1 MALRLSTQFHRVVA
15 TGALRA
21 QRGSPRVPA
30 ASLLLPNQAVQQ
42 QQQQQQRRS
51 VIPELLL
58 RPLRIMPAVPLLS
71 AQREHTS
78 SQCMNNGNDG
88 GDDEHGEDAQEE
100 AARTR
105 PADSNQHDQLQLSK
119 KARTEADDS
128 EKQAAAAAAVEGEGA
143 EAAAALR
150 ALERIKGFRFDLRSI
165 DNTMDLD
172 GQREAMHSAHD
183 RVCDVQTRVEKSAD
197 LNLSSSHYQWSM
209 EFDQLWNWKLRCL
222 TCDKTCNAREDS
234 NPSRHPFYGNL
245 LAHFKTSGS
254 G

>member
-30 ASLLLPNQAVQQ
+30 ASMLLPNQAV

-78 SQCMNNGNDG
+78 SQCMHNGNDG

-105 PADSNQHDQLQLSK
+105 PADSYRL
-119 KARTEADDS
+119 
-128 EKQAAAAAAVEGEGA
+128 G
-143 EAAAALR
+143 
-150 ALERIKGFRFDLRSI
+150 
-165 DNTMDLD
+165 NT
-172 GQREAMHSAHD
+172 
-183 RVCDVQTRVEKSAD
+183 K
-197 LNLSSSHYQWSM
+197 
-209 EFDQLWNWKLRCL
+209 
-222 TCDKTCNAREDS
+222 NAKMAGR
-234 NPSRHPFYGNL
+234 NN
-245 LAHFKTSGS
+245 SGM
-254 G
+254 

>member
-30 ASLLLPNQAVQQ
+30 VSILLPNQAVVQQ
-42 QQQQQQRRS
+42 QQQQQQQRQS
-51 VIPELLL
+51 MIPELLL
-58 RPLRIMPAVPLLS
+58 RPLPIIPAVPLLS
-71 AQREHTS
+71 AQRQHTS
-78 SQCMNNGNDG
+78 SQCMDNGNDG

-105 PADSNQHDQLQLSK
+105 PADSYQHDQLQLSK

-172 GQREAMHSAHD
+172 GHRQ
-183 RVCDVQTRVEKSAD
+183 
-197 LNLSSSHYQWSM
+197 
-209 EFDQLWNWKLRCL
+209 
-222 TCDKTCNAREDS
+222 
-234 NPSRHPFYGNL
+234 GI
-245 LAHFKTSGS
+245 SGMRAQH
-254 G
+254 